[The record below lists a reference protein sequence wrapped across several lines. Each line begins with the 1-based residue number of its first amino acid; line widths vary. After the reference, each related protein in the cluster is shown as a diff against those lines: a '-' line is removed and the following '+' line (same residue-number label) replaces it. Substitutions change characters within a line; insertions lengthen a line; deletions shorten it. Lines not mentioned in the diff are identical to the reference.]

1 MNCLSLGRIKLDFPS
16 SSFQCE
22 RILIGQFPNGVIIPV
37 SLVNDWKLVSLKA

>member
-1 MNCLSLGRIKLDFPS
+1 MNCLSLGRNKLDFPS

-22 RILIGQFPNGVIIPV
+22 WILGGQFPDGVIIPV